1 MKNRTL
7 ISAAVAAA
15 MLVSTVS
22 SSFAVYNPCPPR
34 IFNTGHHG
42 SSAPWFVIGCAGG
55 IVLAALA
62 ANARDGRELTA
73 EEAWTCGALF
83 LASKPMHKKH
93 KRHHRHG

>member
-1 MKNRTL
+1 MKNRAL

-15 MLVSTVS
+15 MLTSTVS
-22 SSFAVYNPCPPR
+22 SSYAYYCPPK
-34 IFNTGHHG
+34 FVAGHSG
-42 SSAPWFVIGCAGG
+42 SAAPWFVIGCAGG

-93 KRHHRHG
+93 KKHRRHHHG

>member
-22 SSFAVYNPCPPR
+22 SSYAVYYCPPAKV
-34 IFNTGHHG
+34 FTPGHSG